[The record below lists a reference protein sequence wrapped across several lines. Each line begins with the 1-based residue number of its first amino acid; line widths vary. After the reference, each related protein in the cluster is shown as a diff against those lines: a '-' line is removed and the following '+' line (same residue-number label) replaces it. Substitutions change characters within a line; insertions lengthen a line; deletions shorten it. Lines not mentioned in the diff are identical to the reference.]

1 MTNMKSSTHAILALA
16 ISLTACKGADSP
28 TGECLSYSC
37 DAAGAKAM
45 MWATV
50 DAAYQPSES
59 AKATFGTIID
69 ESAKKMESGDQGFT
83 PETFELARGN
93 LKKFLDEIP
102 EGGEDPLGPAA
113 TDLKNKSSKL
123 CPLWPY
129 C

>member
-1 MTNMKSSTHAILALA
+1 MNTTTITLLGLLAV
-16 ISLTACKGADSP
+16 LTSCKGADSP

-59 AKATFGTIID
+59 AKATLGTIID
-69 ESAKKMESGDQGFT
+69 DSAKKMESGEQGFT

-113 TDLKNKSSKL
+113 TDLKNKNSKL